1 MNIASGLLYNLKG
14 LWLGLRTPGLLV
26 LGLIRFG
33 VVVVITLLLTGLVLV
48 YHQQI
53 LLMIWS
59 KPQSLWIVWLWH
71 LVSWLLS
78 LLLIG
83 LSAVVSYIIS
93 QLLFSVWL
101 MDLMSRMTEKRLTG
115 SEEKSSPA
123 NFFTYLGFLVSQE
136 LPRAVVPIMA
146 ALLIMILGWFT
157 PLGPVLTLVGPA
169 VAVIFLAWDNT
180 DLIPARRL
188 VPFKARFGMLL
199 KSLPFHL
206 GFGLPFLIPVL
217 NILLLS
223 FAPVGATL
231 YQVEKKAQKP
241 RENPANPLHLG
252 TR

>member
-1 MNIASGLLYNLKG
+1 MNFFSGLQYNLKG

-26 LGLIRFG
+26 LGLIRFVA
-33 VVVVITLLLTGLVLV
+33 VVAITVLLAGAVLL
-48 YHQQI
+48 YHQEI

-59 KPQSLWIVWLWH
+59 KPQSLWILWLWH
-71 LVSWLLS
+71 LASWLLS

-83 LSAVVSYIIS
+83 LSAVVSFIVS

-115 SEEKSSPA
+115 SEEKIPQA
-123 NFFTYLGFLVSQE
+123 KFFNHLGFLISQE
-136 LPRAVVPIMA
+136 IPRAIAPVMAVV
-146 ALLIMILGWFT
+146 LIMILGWFT

-169 VAVIFLAWDNT
+169 VTAIFLAWDNT

-188 VPFKARFGMLL
+188 MPFKARFGLLL
-199 KSLPFHL
+199 KNLPFHL

-223 FAPVGATL
+223 FAPVGATM
-231 YQVEKKAQKP
+231 YQVEKKSS
-241 RENPANPLHLG
+241 G
-252 TR
+252 